1 MVTEM
6 DGLRHV
12 FVRNCSL
19 IKLPSNMENLI
30 EMISFDISLNN
41 LTEFHVDIKRWEKLV
56 KLYLMY
62 NNIKQY
68 NEHAMWTHPNLV
80 SLDLGNNVGINVPGE
95 IRLPLLSYLQLS
107 NNKISLDLIF
117 GQEQFPALMSLYLNG
132 NTLIKFPDQGLK
144 SNLVW
149 LGISRCRL
157 RSLPSY
163 LSDFSKLAYLDAR
176 DNNITT
182 VDDDLKVLI
191 NKNAIESYFSGNEKL
206 CKSDKSLDCE
216 ALCHKYCFSRKVAN
230 DGYCDVGCNH
240 EVCEYDGG
248 DCIIK

>member
-1 MVTEM
+1 
-6 DGLRHV
+6 
-12 FVRNCSL
+12 
-19 IKLPSNMENLI
+19 
-30 EMISFDISLNN
+30 
-41 LTEFHVDIKRWEKLV
+41 
-56 KLYLMY
+56 MY

-80 SLDLGNNVGINVPGE
+80 SLDLGDNVGINVPGE

-117 GQEQFPALMSLYLNG
+117 GPEQFPALMSLYLNG

-144 SNLVW
+144 SNLVK

-176 DNNITT
+176 DNNITA

-216 ALCHKYCFSRKVAN
+216 PLCHKYCSSRKFTN
-230 DGYCDVGCNH
+230 DGYCDVECNH
-240 EVCEYDGG
+240 EVCKYDGG
-248 DCIIK
+248 DCTRI